1 MSVQQTYRE
10 AAVRGA
16 SPVGL
21 VVRLYEQIIEDLR
34 QAAIA
39 LEQNAIERRT
49 KHIGHAILVIGHLQS
64 PLDFAKGGKVAK
76 DLEHFYNVLRQNLVQ
91 VQFYPSKRALTQQI
105 TDLLAVREAWI
116 QVERAQ
122 RPSVRVAA
130 VGPAAVAPPPIPAAR
145 LAIPYNAGEPASGR
159 TRMDLQG

>member
-1 MSVQQTYRE
+1 MSIQNSYRE

-39 LEQNAIERRT
+39 IERTDIESRSNR
-49 KHIGHAILVIGHLQS
+49 IRHAILVIGHLQS
-64 PLDFAKGGKVAK
+64 ALDFANGSKVAR
-76 DLEHFYNVLRQNLVQ
+76 DLEKFYNTLRQNLVR
-91 VQFYPSKRALTQQI
+91 VQFHPSKRGITQQI

-116 QVERAQ
+116 KVEQAE
-122 RPSVRVAA
+122 RPSLTAAAFAPAPTSIAALVPSYGAAKPEAVRA
-130 VGPAAVAPPPIPAAR
+130 
-145 LAIPYNAGEPASGR
+145 
-159 TRMDLQG
+159 RMDFQG